1 MASSRQKLAL
11 GVGLMFDLVKP
22 TKTLLAEWNA
32 FADAAYESRKKD
44 ARAKYRERMK
54 AKTKPKNKKAKR

>member
-1 MASSRQKLAL
+1 MAMKDVIGA
-11 GVGLMFDLVKP
+11 V
-22 TKTLLAEWNA
+22 KTLLAEWNA